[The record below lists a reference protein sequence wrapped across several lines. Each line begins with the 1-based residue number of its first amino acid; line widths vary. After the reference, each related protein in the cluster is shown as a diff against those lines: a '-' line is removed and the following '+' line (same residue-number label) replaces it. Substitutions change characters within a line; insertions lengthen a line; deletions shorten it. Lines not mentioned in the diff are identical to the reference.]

1 MKSIKQVTVFAIFWG
16 FLFGLAVVLG
26 AKQKIVTTSGQTQ
39 LTVVEF
45 DLFRGEIKITP
56 NIDLINVKVGFT
68 DLPGQTISVKELR
81 DLIKSK
87 PIMKY

>member
-1 MKSIKQVTVFAIFWG
+1 MKIKQITVFLVLWI
-16 FLFGLAVVLG
+16 LFFVGGIVTG
-26 AKQKIVTTSGQTQ
+26 QKIITTSGMTT

-56 NIDLINVKVGFT
+56 NMDLINVKVMFT
-68 DLPGQTISVKELR
+68 DLPGQSISVKELR

-87 PIMKY
+87 PIMK

>member
-1 MKSIKQVTVFAIFWG
+1 MKLKQIHIFFVVWLISSVSI
-16 FLFGLAVVLG
+16 LAY
-26 AKQKIVTTSGQTQ
+26 QKITTTSGQTT

-56 NIDLINVKVGFT
+56 NMDLINVKVMFT
-68 DLPGQTISVKELR
+68 DLPNQSISVKELR

-87 PIMKY
+87 PIMKE